1 MLDDKTDCEL
11 MALLAGGQDAAL
23 NQLVLR
29 WRTRLAAF
37 LLQMTGNHSVALDLT
52 QETFVRIYHGR
63 NKYQPKAAFSSW
75 VFKIA
80 TNLARDHARWRARRP
95 VGTMDESPLANISD
109 PSARPD
115 QAAVHHEE
123 IEAMNAAIAAL
134 PVELR
139 EALLLFVYENM
150 GYAEIAA
157 SVGCTP
163 KAVETRIY
171 RARQLLK
178 EALR

>member
-1 MLDDKTDCEL
+1 MLDDKSDCEL
-11 MALLAGGQDAAL
+11 MALLAGGQDTAL
-23 NQLVLR
+23 NELVRR
-29 WRTRLAAF
+29 WRAPLAAF
-37 LLQMTGNHSVALDLT
+37 LIQMTGNHSVALDLT
-52 QETFVRIYHGR
+52 QEAFVRIYHGR
-63 NKYQPKAAFSSW
+63 KNYQPKAAFSSW
-75 VFKIA
+75 IFKIA
-80 TNLARDHARWRARRP
+80 ANLARDHARWRARRP
-95 VGTMDESPLANISD
+95 AGTLDESPLANIPD
-109 PSARPD
+109 TSAKPD
-115 QAAVHHEE
+115 QAAVNHED

-134 PVELR
+134 PEELR
-139 EALLLFVYENM
+139 EALLLFVNENM